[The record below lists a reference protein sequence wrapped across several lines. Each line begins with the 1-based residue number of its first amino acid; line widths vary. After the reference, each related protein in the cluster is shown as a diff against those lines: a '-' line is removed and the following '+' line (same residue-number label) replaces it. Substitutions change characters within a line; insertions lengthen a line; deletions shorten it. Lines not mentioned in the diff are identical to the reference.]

1 MGALCLAGKAT
12 QAAERM
18 KLIPVDTVLYWT
30 EDAPDAPD
38 KARAFCQSRGVN
50 SEQVKIVR
58 AMHGDRKMV
67 MVKVRAP
74 CRLRV
79 E

>member
-1 MGALCLAGKAT
+1 
-12 QAAERM
+12 M

-30 EDAPDAPD
+30 EDAPGAPD
-38 KARAFCQSRGVN
+38 KARAFCQSRGVT
-50 SEQVKIVR
+50 SDQVKIVR

-67 MVKVRAP
+67 MVKVRVP

-79 E
+79 KS

>member
-1 MGALCLAGKAT
+1 MAGKAT
-12 QAAERM
+12 EAGERM
-18 KLIPVDTVLYWT
+18 KLIPVGTVIYWT

-38 KARAFCQSRGVN
+38 KARAFCRSRGVT

-58 AMHGDRKMV
+58 AMHGDRKMI
-67 MVKVRAP
+67 MVKVRTP
-74 CRLRV
+74 CRLKV